1 MTKKRAATIFGSVLK
16 VFVVLV
22 ILFITASAI
31 EVNHVLR
38 PPRIVPQGKTLR
50 KFNIPYEDVQL
61 VTSDGLRLA
70 AWYTPPRNGAVILL
84 AHGFGDYRPE
94 WVYEML
100 ARTGYGVLAWD
111 ARAHGESEGTLS
123 TIGYLEMLDV
133 KAALDF
139 AMSQPGAR
147 HVGAWGGSMGAV
159 TVIRAAA
166 EYPQIEA
173 IFVDS
178 PFASLDD
185 ELDYLI
191 PYPLLNPLAKILA
204 QLETGVRVRDVDPLA
219 DIARISPRPVFI
231 VQGLA
236 DAVAPPD
243 SGQRLYDAAG
253 EPKIL
258 WAEEN
263 VPHLQMFL
271 DNPRRYKR
279 RLIEFFDACLLGD

>member
-1 MTKKRAATIFGSVLK
+1 MQKARLLLKNIAKELALLSIFLIAVCA
-16 VFVVLV
+16 V
-22 ILFITASAI
+22 
-31 EVNHVLR
+31 EVNHILR
-38 PPRIVPQGKTLR
+38 PERIVPQGNTLR
-50 KFNIPYEDVQL
+50 KFDIPYEEVQL
-61 VTSDGLRLA
+61 VTADGIRLA
-70 AWYTPPRNGAVILL
+70 AWYTPPRNSAVILL

-123 TIGYLEMLDV
+123 TIGYLEVLDV
-133 KAALDF
+133 QSALGY
-139 AMSQPGAR
+139 ALTQPGVR
-147 HVGAWGGSMGAV
+147 HIGAWGGSMGAV
-159 TVIRAAA
+159 TIIRAAA

-185 ELDYLI
+185 ELDYLL

-204 QLETGVRVRDVDPLA
+204 QLETGVRIQDINPLA

-236 DAVAPPD
+236 DTVTPPD
-243 SGQRLYDAAG
+243 SGQRLFDAAG

-279 RLIEFFDACLLGD
+279 RLIEFFDTWLLND

>member
-1 MTKKRAATIFGSVLK
+1 MQNVRSLLK
-16 VFVVLV
+16 NIAKGLALIS
-22 ILFITASAI
+22 ILLITVCAI
-31 EVNHVLR
+31 EVNHILR
-38 PPRIVPQGKTLR
+38 PERIVPQGNTLR
-50 KFNIPYEDVQL
+50 KFDIPYEEVQL
-61 VTSDGLRLA
+61 VTADGIRLA

-94 WVYEML
+94 WVSEML

-123 TIGYLEMLDV
+123 TIGYLEVLDV
-133 KAALDF
+133 QSALGY
-139 AMSQPGAR
+139 ALTQPGVR
-147 HVGAWGGSMGAV
+147 HIGAWGGSMGAV
-159 TVIRAAA
+159 TIIRAAA

-185 ELDYLI
+185 ELDYLL

-204 QLETGVRVRDVDPLA
+204 QLETGVRIQDINPLA

-236 DAVAPPD
+236 DTVTPPD
-243 SGQRLYDAAG
+243 SGQRLFDAAG

-279 RLIEFFDACLLGD
+279 RLIEFFDTWLLND

>member
-1 MTKKRAATIFGSVLK
+1 MGLAILSVLLIA
-16 VFVVLV
+16 VC
-22 ILFITASAI
+22 AI
-31 EVNHVLR
+31 EVNHVLH
-38 PPRIVPQGKTLR
+38 PPRIVPQGNTLR
-50 KFNIPYEDVQL
+50 KFDIPYESIEL
-61 VTSDGLRLA
+61 VTEDGIRLA
-70 AWYTPPRNGAVILL
+70 AWYTPPRNSAVILL
-84 AHGFGDYRPE
+84 AHGCGDYRPE

-123 TIGYLEMLDV
+123 TIGYLEVLDV
-133 KAALDF
+133 QSALGY
-139 AMSQPGAR
+139 ALTQPGVR

-159 TVIRAAA
+159 TVIRAAVK
-166 EYPQIEA
+166 YPQIEA

-191 PYPLLNPLAKILA
+191 PYPLINPLAKILA
-204 QLETGVRVRDVDPLA
+204 QLETGVRIQDVNPLA

-236 DAVAPPD
+236 DTVTPPD
-243 SGQRLYDAAG
+243 SGQRLFDAAG

-279 RLIEFFDACLLGD
+279 RLIEFFDKWLLND

>member
-1 MTKKRAATIFGSVLK
+1 MKRVRK
-16 VFVVLV
+16 
-22 ILFITASAI
+22 ILRYVMAGLAI
-31 EVNHVLR
+31 LSILLIAICAVEVNNALH
-38 PPRIVPQGKTLR
+38 PPRIVPQGNTLR
-50 KFNIPYEDVQL
+50 KFDIPYQSIQL
-61 VTSDGLRLA
+61 VTEDGVRLA

-84 AHGFGDYRPE
+84 AHGLGDYRPE

-100 ARTGYGVLAWD
+100 ARTGYGALAWD
-111 ARAHGESEGTLS
+111 ARAHGESEGTIS
-123 TIGYLEMLDV
+123 TIGYLEVLDV
-133 KAALDF
+133 KSALDY
-139 AMSQPGAR
+139 ALTQPGVR
-147 HVGAWGGSMGAV
+147 RVGAWGGSMGAV

-173 IFVDS
+173 LFVDS
-178 PFASLDD
+178 PFASLDN

-204 QLETGVRVRDVDPLA
+204 QFETGVRIGDINPLA
-219 DIARISPRPVFI
+219 DISRISPRPVFI

-279 RLIEFFDACLLGD
+279 RLIQFFDEWLLKD